1 MKFSNLIPGLLL
13 VGTLIFVGCGKS
25 EKPAPVENS
34 VQIIDATSFR
44 PAFESASPQ
53 TKAIVNDAMMS
64 IQGVAYQKAL
74 ADLDKLASLPDVT
87 EAQKKVVANLSDQ
100 VKKKM
105 SQSEN

>member
-1 MKFSNLIPGLLL
+1 MKTSHCMTGLLL
-13 VGTLIFVGCGKS
+13 AGLLAFAGCGKS
-25 EKPAPVENS
+25 EKPAPVESS

-53 TKAIVNDAMMS
+53 IKALVNDTMMS

-74 ADLDKLASLPDVT
+74 ADLDKLAGLPDLT
-87 EAQKKVVANLSDQ
+87 EAQKKVVADLSEQ

-105 SQSEN
+105 AQLAN